1 MRLKNAS
8 RWMMSGQDPGPRTG
22 TDASPSA
29 DHDDDDD
36 NDQEQGL
43 ESIDEVSEDF
53 DDIYRDQIG
62 WDATPPIFPR
72 SPESI
77 HLSPAPAPSLA
88 LTPRPHIMYDSS
100 DSSDDSSDSG
110 DEGHCRVGVYPASK
124 TATTGSSHDRT
135 VYGSDSRDSGSSSID
150 DARRSVILPDARR
163 GVDKGLP
170 RNSIGTPR
178 GVLVGE
184 EECKENALETFVD
197 NMSDVSTGVDSTRIN
212 TPRATLI
219 PFVYDM
225 TPTKEWECEDR
236 ENTADSSSEKSS
248 EGSVLSAFPVHDTVR
263 SHPLPSIPPFF
274 VIKKSLSA
282 DAGQGLSSSAVKV
295 SPRYLVPLTSGT
307 SRSEADKTEHIGGT
321 EMREQD
327 RQLISSISSPSSP
340 IGGLP
345 TILEEIDASFLSA
358 SPSKMLLEEPD
369 SMAVSADPG
378 DCVDGH
384 AAVSHADNAEGVID
398 YTGYR
403 IEDSGVSADASD
415 VGDVGDNEGVRDSVQ
430 DLLKINR
437 RMSGSSDDSVHVQ
450 RKGLVKSMVL
460 ILEKQ
465 NIIGIIP
472 PDLGG
477 DGVSA
482 DAATDTTATATEE
495 SPRHSPYAESNVL
508 SPLTPSPSSRR
519 REVAKSMTPAP
530 MSVTDSSM
538 PSPLAILPGNLLVP
552 EASPSPSSPP
562 SLVLDGREERLSAFR
577 AKLIAK
583 RAAKGQRGR
592 VFKREGDTGSSPRAG
607 AGAGALMESDSVE
620 DSAEASETESMHSS
634 PSPSPGKAFNGS
646 NVILS
651 DADWST
657 SVSPMAHSSPHHQLQ
672 NQSEFTVIPE
682 SSSAPYSLL
691 PPQAITPIHSS
702 ASAAASASATALE
715 SATTP
720 TFTSEPPSD
729 GKEERVSAFR
739 AKLIANRAAR
749 TSFSASS
756 SPPIS
761 PFRDGDDSNI
771 LSPASLV
778 STPMAHK
785 TV

>member
-1 MRLKNAS
+1 
-8 RWMMSGQDPGPRTG
+8 MSGQDPGPCTGTG

-29 DHDDDDD
+29 DHDDDND
-36 NDQEQGL
+36 NEQGL
-43 ESIDEVSEDF
+43 ESIDEMSEDF

-88 LTPRPHIMYDSS
+88 LTPRSHIMYDSS

-135 VYGSDSRDSGSSSID
+135 AYGSDSRDSSSCSID

-225 TPTKEWECEDR
+225 TPTKEWEREDR
-236 ENTADSSSEKSS
+236 DNTADSSSEKSS
-248 EGSVLSAFPVHDTVR
+248 EGSVLSAFPVHDAVR
-263 SHPLPSIPPFF
+263 SHPIPSIPPFF
-274 VIKKSLSA
+274 VIKKALSA

-295 SPRYLVPLTSGT
+295 SPRYLVPLAGGT
-307 SRSEADKTEHIGGT
+307 SRIEADKTEHVGGI
-321 EMREQD
+321 EMREHD

-378 DCVDGH
+378 DWVDGH
-384 AAVSHADNAEGVID
+384 AAVSHADNTEGIID
-398 YTGYR
+398 DTGYR
-403 IEDSGVSADASD
+403 IEDSIVSADASD
-415 VGDVGDNEGVRDSVQ
+415 IGDVGDDEGVRDSVQ

-450 RKGLVKSMVL
+450 REGLVKSMVL

-530 MSVTDSSM
+530 IAVTDSSM
-538 PSPLAILPGNLLVP
+538 PSPLAILPGNMQVP
-552 EASPSPSSPP
+552 EACPSLSLSPSTSP

-577 AKLIAK
+577 SKLIAK
-583 RAAKGQRGR
+583 RAAKGQRAR
-592 VFKREGDTGSSPRAG
+592 IFKKEGDTGSSPRAG
-607 AGAGALMESDSVE
+607 TGTVMESDSVE

-634 PSPSPGKAFNGS
+634 PSPSPGKAFNTP

-657 SVSPMAHSSPHHQLQ
+657 SVSPMAHLSPHHQLQ
-672 NQSEFTVIPE
+672 IPSEFTVIPE
-682 SSSAPYSLL
+682 SSPAPYSLL
-691 PPQAITPIHSS
+691 PPQPITPTHSS
-702 ASAAASASATALE
+702 ASAAALE

-720 TFTSEPPSD
+720 TLTSEPPSD

-761 PFRDGDDSNI
+761 PFRDGDDPNL

-778 STPMAHK
+778 STRTSMVHIPL
-785 TV
+785 

>member
-1 MRLKNAS
+1 
-8 RWMMSGQDPGPRTG
+8 MSGQDPGPCPG

-29 DHDDDDD
+29 DHDDNDE
-36 NDQEQGL
+36 NDQGL
-43 ESIDEVSEDF
+43 DSIDEMSGDF

-72 SPESI
+72 SPESL

-88 LTPRPHIMYDSS
+88 LAPRPHIMYDDSN
-100 DSSDDSSDSG
+100 SSDDSSDSG

-135 VYGSDSRDSGSSSID
+135 VYGSDSRDSTSSNID
-150 DARRSVILPDARR
+150 DMRRSGILPDARR
-163 GVDKGLP
+163 EVDRALQ

-178 GVLVGE
+178 GVLVGD

-212 TPRATLI
+212 TPRANLV

-236 ENTADSSSEKSS
+236 DNSADSISEKSS
-248 EGSVLSAFPVHDTVR
+248 EGSVLSAFPVLDTVR
-263 SHPLPSIPPFF
+263 SHSLPSIPSFF
-274 VIKKSLSA
+274 VIKKASSV

-295 SPRYLVPLTSGT
+295 SPRYLVPLAWGT
-307 SRSEADKTEHIGGT
+307 SRAEADKTGQIGGT

-358 SPSKMLLEEPD
+358 SPSKMLLEESD
-369 SMAVSADPG
+369 SIAVSADQG
-378 DCVDGH
+378 DNYVDGH
-384 AAVSHADNAEGVID
+384 AAVSHAGNTGGIIGD
-398 YTGYR
+398 TGYR
-403 IEDSGVSADASD
+403 MEDTGVSADASGI
-415 VGDVGDNEGVRDSVQ
+415 GDIEDNEGVRDSVQ

-437 RMSGSSDDSVHVQ
+437 RMSGSSDDSVIVQ

-477 DGVSA
+477 IGVSA
-482 DAATDTTATATEE
+482 DAATDTSATSTEE

-508 SPLTPSPSSRR
+508 SPLTPSPTSRR
-519 REVAKSMTPAP
+519 REVAKSMTAAP
-530 MSVTDSSM
+530 VSMSTTESSM
-538 PSPLAILPGNLLVP
+538 PSPLAILPGNLLAP
-552 EASPSPSSPP
+552 EASPSLPLSPTSSP
-562 SLVLDGREERLSAFR
+562 SLVLDGREERLSVFR
-577 AKLIAK
+577 AKLIAR
-583 RAAKGQRGR
+583 RAAKGQHARG
-592 VFKREGDTGSSPRAG
+592 FKKKSDTGPSSGSGTDAG
-607 AGAGALMESDSVE
+607 AVVESDLLEDSVE
-620 DSAEASETESMHSS
+620 GSETESMSTS
-634 PSPSPGKAFNGS
+634 PSPAKAFS
-646 NVILS
+646 VPSVILS

-657 SVSPMAHSSPHHQLQ
+657 SVSPMAQTSPHHQP
-672 NQSEFTVIPE
+672 QSQTEFTVILE
-682 SSSAPYSLL
+682 SPSAPYSLL
-691 PPQAITPIHSS
+691 LPQPITPIHSS
-702 ASAAASASATALE
+702 APAPALE
-715 SATTP
+715 YASTP
-720 TFTSEPPSD
+720 TSPSEPPSD
-729 GKEERVSAFR
+729 GIEERVSAFK
-739 AKLIANRAAR
+739 AKLIARRATR

-761 PFRDGDDSNI
+761 PFRDGDDSNL

-778 STPMAHK
+778 STAMVHIPL
-785 TV
+785 